1 MMKQCS
7 LLLLWTAVALGSCSK
22 KSPAPVPPETI
33 LTYNLDGQ
41 TYSTTA
47 IVANSV
53 VAPQGCVFHAIPSVP
68 VTVNGVRYHDRVL
81 VSFSGTGSGPYV
93 VYSLQLYRTDERGQ
107 LKLFEYKIDRAATA
121 TQGPTTW
128 SGTFAGKSTDARG
141 QVVSTLSN
149 GTFAHI
155 PVR

>member
-1 MMKQCS
+1 MMKFSS

-22 KSPAPVPPETI
+22 KAPAPVPPEAI
-33 LTYNLDGQ
+33 FAYILDGQ

-53 VAPQGCVFHAIPSVP
+53 VAPRGFMFHATPISVM
-68 VTVNGVRYHDRVL
+68 VNGRRYQDRVL
-81 VSFSGTGSGPYV
+81 VSFSGAGSGPYV
-93 VYSLQLYRTDERGQ
+93 VHTLQLYRIDERGQ
-107 LKLFEYKIDRAATA
+107 LQLLEYQTDVAATA
-121 TQGPTTW
+121 TPGPAAW
-128 SGTFAGKSTDARG
+128 SGTFAGKSTDALG

-155 PVR
+155 PLR